1 MTQDEKCFKP
11 TFCLSLATLNVG
23 VGVLLLVDAEDAVD
37 GVGGVPQGG
46 VGLVAEA
53 SVEVRTGAAPAAVAG
68 NLGFL
73 CSFVPHN
80 PQI

>member
-1 MTQDEKCFKP
+1 M
-11 TFCLSLATLNVG
+11 
-23 VGVLLLVDAEDAVD
+23 DAEDAVD

-53 SVEVRTGAAPAAVAG
+53 SVEVRTGAAPATVAG
-68 NLGFL
+68 DLGFL